1 TDVEVPDEVL
11 AGRVVL
17 LGRLGTKH
25 MREAHQSVA
34 LHVLG
39 DGRVPGVQDVQ
50 PGEGAITGPG
60 PLTAAVAVLEH
71 GQQQSRLGGEVVQ
84 DPLLRHLDRA
94 ADRGQRGAAV
104 AVLAERGGGGV
115 QDAFTRCPTGRVAA
129 ARLWA
134 AGSRSVP
141 GGSHH
146 APPSSA
152 DGGSVV
158 RRRKPTTHSVYG
170 SECDSLPI
178 TRGSSTCPWVP
189 VHRSRGER

>member
-1 TDVEVPDEVL
+1 MSTPSGSISHWFSRPSLIARTCRMISSWSRSSRTSPDSTPGPEPGAQHLATDVEVPDEVL

-60 PLTAAVAVLEH
+60 PLTAAVAFLEH

-94 ADRGQRGAAV
+94 ADRGQ
-104 AVLAERGGGGV
+104 
-115 QDAFTRCPTGRVAA
+115 
-129 ARLWA
+129 
-134 AGSRSVP
+134 
-141 GGSHH
+141 
-146 APPSSA
+146 
-152 DGGSVV
+152 
-158 RRRKPTTHSVYG
+158 
-170 SECDSLPI
+170 
-178 TRGSSTCPWVP
+178 
-189 VHRSRGER
+189 